1 MNVAHPKTNIRRTF
15 AKLCFDFMADSV
27 AIEPGFCQQVVAEAV
42 KNISKRAK
50 GSFRIHPSRLTAILI
65 GRKGRKKRYMKCEAI
80 DARTLVRT

>member
-1 MNVAHPKTNIRRTF
+1 MKIAHPKTNIGKTLR

-50 GSFRIHPSRLTAILI
+50 RVVLGLPL
-65 GRKGRKKRYMKCEAI
+65 
-80 DARTLVRT
+80 ARRVPAGQF